1 MSFRLSA
8 IRAALLAA
16 LMAGPAGAWA
26 DAGTA
31 ENGTVWTLD
40 EAVER
45 VEALYPGRVLSA
57 RELEGDGSER
67 IFVVRILTEDREVR
81 TLRIEQGTEVHR

>member
-8 IRAALLAA
+8 FRAALLAA
-16 LMAGPAGAWA
+16 LLAGPGAAWA
-26 DAGTA
+26 DADTV
-31 ENGTVWTLD
+31 ENNAVWTLD

-57 RELEGDGSER
+57 REQDGDGSER
-67 IFVVRILTEDREVR
+67 IFVVRILTENQEVR
-81 TLRIEQGTEVHR
+81 TLRIEQGTEVRR